1 MKASPFIAA
10 LLATVFAVS
19 ALADAPQP
27 GDPAPDFKLKGS
39 DGKEYA
45 LADFAGKQAVVIAWF
60 PKAFTRGCTAE
71 CKNMKEEGEA
81 IRKYDV
87 AYFTA
92 SVDNAEDNTKFAES
106 LGLDFP
112 ILSDPSK
119 ETAKAYGVV
128 HEGRPVAE
136 RWTFYIG
143 TDGKVKAVD
152 QKVNAAQHAKDIVK
166 QLEQLGVKKK
176 S

>member
-1 MKASPFIAA
+1 MKLPTLVAV

-19 ALADAPQP
+19 AFADAPKP
-27 GDPAPDFKLKGS
+27 GDAAPDFKLKGS

-45 LADFAGKQAVVIAWF
+45 LADFAGKKAVVIAWF

-92 SVDNAEDNTKFAES
+92 SVDNVEDNTKFAES

-112 ILSDPSK
+112 ILSDPTK

-143 TDGKVKAVD
+143 PDGKVKAVD

-166 QLEQLGVKKK
+166 QLEELGVKKK